1 LDYQQLPFFII
12 SIQNITMNKNIN
24 LNTKK
29 IALIVNGKSQR
40 GRSLFKHTKALLIDN
55 KIELSQSI
63 CIRKPR
69 EIRQNV
75 EYIISTGID
84 MIIIGGGDGTI
95 SEIVDFGVKKDILFA
110 ILPLGT
116 SNSFARSLNMPL
128 DLESAIK
135 VIKSGNVKQID
146 LGQIGED
153 YFANTANIGLTVEVN
168 QSVNNNF
175 KRKFGRIAY
184 LPLVIWNLI
193 IFQPFDVTITSHI
206 GVSKFKCIEILI
218 ANGQFQGGIP
228 LALNANLDS
237 GKLILK
243 MFLCNNW
250 KDKLNLLGYWF
261 LSLFRHNIRNRRIK
275 QFRFDNLKIDT
286 RKPMYIDID
295 GEANI
300 KTPVDICVAEGVLS
314 IIVP

>member
-1 LDYQQLPFFII
+1 MTMIKNCDL
-12 SIQNITMNKNIN
+12 SI
-24 LNTKK
+24 KK

-40 GRSLFKHTKALLIDN
+40 GRSLFKHAKTLLADN
-55 KIELSQSI
+55 GIKLNQSV
-63 CIRKPR
+63 CIRKPKQ
-69 EIRQNV
+69 IKQNV
-75 EYIISTGID
+75 TYLISSGID

-95 SEIVDFGVKKDILFA
+95 SEIVDFGVKKNVLFA

-135 VIKSGNVKQID
+135 VIKSGKVKQID
-146 LGQIGED
+146 LGQIGDD
-153 YFANTANIGLTVEVN
+153 YFANTANIGLSVEVN
-168 QSVNNNF
+168 RSVNNDF
-175 KRKFGRIAY
+175 KRNFGRIAY
-184 LPLVIWNLI
+184 LPLAIWNLI
-193 IFQPFDVTITSHI
+193 TFQPFDVTITSSI
-206 GVSKFKCIEILI
+206 GISKFKCIEILI

-228 LALNANLDS
+228 LALNANLGN

-261 LSLFRHNIRNRRIK
+261 LSLFRRNIRNRRIK
-275 QFRFDNLKIDT
+275 QFGFDHIKIDT
-286 RKPMYIDID
+286 REPMYVDID

-300 KTPVDICVAEGVLS
+300 KTPINVRVAEGVLS

>member
-1 LDYQQLPFFII
+1 
-12 SIQNITMNKNIN
+12 MNKKIN
-24 LNTKK
+24 LNDKK

-40 GRSLFKHTKALLIDN
+40 GRSLFTHAKALLIDN
-55 KIELSQSI
+55 GIKLDQSL

-69 EIRQNV
+69 EIKQNV
-75 EYIISTGID
+75 EDLVSSGID

-128 DLESAIK
+128 DLENAIK
-135 VIKSGNVKQID
+135 VIKSGNTKQID
-146 LGQIGED
+146 LGQIGTD
-153 YFANTANIGLTVEVN
+153 YFANTANIGLSVEVN
-168 QSVNNNF
+168 RSVNNDF

-184 LPLVIWNLI
+184 LPVAIWNLLT
-193 IFQPFDVTITSHI
+193 FQPFDVTLTGST
-206 GVSKFKCIEILI
+206 GVTKFKCIEILI

-228 LALNANLDS
+228 LALNANLGN

-250 KDKLNLLGYWF
+250 KDKVNLLGYWF
-261 LSLFRHNIRNRRIK
+261 LSLFKHNIRNRRIK
-275 QFRFDNLKIDT
+275 QFGFDQLKIET
-286 RKPMYIDID
+286 RQPMYVDID
-295 GEANI
+295 GEASI
-300 KTPVDICVAEGVLS
+300 KTPINVSVAEGVLS
-314 IIVP
+314 IIAP

>member
-1 LDYQQLPFFII
+1 
-12 SIQNITMNKNIN
+12 MNKEIN
-24 LNTKK
+24 LDDKK

-40 GRSLFKHTKALLIDN
+40 GRSLFRHAKTLLTDN
-55 KIELSQSI
+55 QIELDQAV
-63 CIRKPR
+63 CVRKPE
-69 EIRQNV
+69 EIKQNV
-75 EYIISTGID
+75 QSLVSSGID

-95 SEIVDFGVKKDILFA
+95 SEIVDFGVKEDILFA

-128 DLESAIK
+128 DLENAVK

-146 LGQIGED
+146 LGQIGDD
-153 YFANTANIGLTVEVN
+153 YFANTANIGLSVEVN
-168 QSVNNNF
+168 RSVNNDF
-175 KRKFGRIAY
+175 KRNFGRLAY
-184 LPLVIWNLI
+184 LPVAIWNLLT
-193 IFQPFDVTITSHI
+193 FQPFDVTITSSI
-206 GVSKFKCIEILI
+206 GVSKYKCIEMLI

-228 LALNANLDS
+228 LALNANLGS

-250 KDKLNLLGYWF
+250 KDKVNLLGYWF

-275 QFRFDNLKIDT
+275 QFGFDQVKIET
-286 RKPMYIDID
+286 REPMYVDID
-295 GEANI
+295 GEAGI
-300 KTPVDICVAEGVLS
+300 KTPIDVSVAEGVLS

>member
-1 LDYQQLPFFII
+1 LDYQRQESSITFIK
-12 SIQNITMNKNIN
+12 NTTMNKQIN
-24 LNTKK
+24 LNDKK

-40 GRSLFKHTKALLIDN
+40 GRSLFRHAKTLLIDN
-55 KIELSQSI
+55 GIKLDQSL

-69 EIRQNV
+69 EIKQNV
-75 EYIISTGID
+75 KDIITSGID

-95 SEIVDFGVKKDILFA
+95 SEIVDFGVKEDILFA
-110 ILPLGT
+110 ILPFGT
-116 SNSFARSLNMPL
+116 SNSFARSLNLPL
-128 DLESAIK
+128 NLESAVK

-146 LGQIGED
+146 LGQIGDD
-153 YFANTANIGLTVEVN
+153 YFANTANVGLSVEVN
-168 QSVNNNF
+168 RSVNNDF
-175 KRKFGRIAY
+175 KRNFGRLAY
-184 LPLVIWNLI
+184 LPLAIWNLLT
-193 IFQPFDVTITSHI
+193 FQPFDVTITSPI

-228 LALNANLDS
+228 LALNANLGS

-275 QFRFDNLKIDT
+275 QFGFDQLKIET
-286 RKPMYIDID
+286 REPMYVDID
-295 GEANI
+295 GEASI
-300 KTPVDICVAEGVLS
+300 KTPIDVSVAEGVLS
-314 IIVP
+314 IIAP